1 MIHLSQAID
10 DALNAMGV
18 QGDIDL
24 QGIDLYE
31 RHTVHRDAVVLRRN
45 GHSMS
50 LHFCG
55 PQRIVAFDDEK
66 AVHLELIKP

>member
-24 QGIDLYE
+24 EGIDLYG
-31 RHTVHRDAVVLRRN
+31 RHSVHRNAVVLRRN
-45 GHSMS
+45 GRSLS

-55 PQRIVAFDDEK
+55 PQHIVAFGDEK